1 MFTELAELVTFPLSQ
16 GSSTQYDNRFYYF
29 SVFIPRRY
37 KDVYV
42 NSFFPC
48 VARLCNEQIP
58 IKKKKKKSFKFLV
71 HQCSMYGVNL
81 SEQFM
86 FKNF

>member
-29 SVFIPRRY
+29 SVVIPRRY
-37 KDVYV
+37 KDVYG

-58 IKKKKKKSFKFLV
+58 IKKKKKEFQVFSTSMFNAWCKFV
-71 HQCSMYGVNL
+71 RAIYV
-81 SEQFM
+81 
-86 FKNF
+86 

>member
-29 SVFIPRRY
+29 SVVIPRRY
-37 KDVYV
+37 KDVYG

-58 IKKKKKKSFKFLV
+58 IKKKKKSFKFLV
-71 HQCSMYGVNL
+71 HQWSMHGVNL

>member
-29 SVFIPRRY
+29 SVVIPRRY
-37 KDVYV
+37 KDVYG

-58 IKKKKKKSFKFLV
+58 IKKKKSFKFLV
-71 HQCSMYGVNL
+71 HQCSMHGVNL